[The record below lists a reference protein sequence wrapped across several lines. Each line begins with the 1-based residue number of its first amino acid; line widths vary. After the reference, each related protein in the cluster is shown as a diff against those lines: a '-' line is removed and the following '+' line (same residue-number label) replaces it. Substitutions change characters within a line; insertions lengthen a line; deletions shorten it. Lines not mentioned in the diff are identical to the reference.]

1 MTVRVLYF
9 ASLKDRAG
17 ASLETLEI
25 DDGATVTALWQ
36 LVQERH
42 PALRAMTTR
51 PLAACDLAYASWDRP
66 LRGVSEVAF
75 LPPVSG
81 G

>member
-25 DDGATVTALWQ
+25 EDGADVASLWETVQA
-36 LVQERH
+36 RH
-42 PALRAMTTR
+42 PGLR
-51 PLAACDLAYASWDRP
+51 
-66 LRGVSEVAF
+66 
-75 LPPVSG
+75 
-81 G
+81 